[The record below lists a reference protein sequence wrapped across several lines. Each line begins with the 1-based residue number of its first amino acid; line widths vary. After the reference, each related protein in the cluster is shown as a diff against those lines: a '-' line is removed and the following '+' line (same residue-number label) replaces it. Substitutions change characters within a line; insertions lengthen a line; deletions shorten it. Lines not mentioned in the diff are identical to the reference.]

1 MKKFQKKQEVFN
13 SRQVWGFTLVETM
26 VAMAIGVV
34 LFGITISYNRSSN
47 VQLSLYTEQS
57 RIVGFLNRAKSF
69 ALEKRAGA
77 ANVCAFGIHYEEA
90 IAAGQSRLIL
100 FRDLA
105 DVGDICPAGGNRQFD
120 GPNEQQAEL
129 LIDSNISVLAFPGDI
144 VFEPP
149 YLQTDYQANYNELGL
164 IKIEIPDGPSS
175 CVAVGPGGTIYSL
188 ECPEDFVP
196 PAPPGDNI

>member
-1 MKKFQKKQEVFN
+1 MRK
-13 SRQVWGFTLVETM
+13 GFTLVETM
-26 VAMAIGVV
+26 VALAIGVV
-34 LFGITISYNRSSN
+34 LFGITLGYNRSSN

-77 ANVCAFGIHYEEA
+77 ANICAFGVHYDEA
-90 IAAGQSRLIL
+90 FAGNEKRLIL

-105 DVGDICPAGGNRQFD
+105 AAEDICPAGGNRQFD
-120 GPNEQQAEL
+120 GFDEQQAEL
-129 LIDSNISVLAFPGDI
+129 LIDSNISISAFPGDV

-175 CVAVGPGGTIYSL
+175 CIAVGPGGTIYGL

-196 PAPPGDNI
+196 LEPPVNPI